1 MNFNY
6 RKNDNSLLFKNL
18 EDVKL
23 LNVEKIQNYI
33 PVYKKFFDL
42 NENNYDNINLNNYYS
57 LKNITTKKTDNI
69 YDGIIVN
76 EKSIEYKK
84 EVFFK
89 FSPIIDP
96 IKFITNSYDLSHS
109 DLLNLPQYNIEDS
122 ISENMYSYNN
132 SAYVD
137 SFFYY
142 LTSQLLH
149 NYNFMHGTDFYGS
162 FLGIKNDF
170 YFNIAD
176 DIENLH
182 ESEIF
187 HKNKNNLFE
196 ITNEYYLNVSNYD
209 SRNYKFPLKIGND
222 IDDKNI
228 LNLSDI
234 SSISD
239 IDNLFIN
246 NDLSKNIFTPNVLY
260 ENNITVLNKSNK
272 TDESGSSCSSRSS
285 NTNNSEVDSDSGPD
299 DESGSQC
306 DSDADESSV
315 SNSTLSEDEIF
326 IKLFKFPIQLI
337 ALEKCKN
344 TLDSLFNDDQISE
357 EELGAFVSQI
367 ILILITYQK
376 LFSFTHNDLHSNN
389 IMYVETEKQFLYYKY
404 NSKYYKIPT
413 FGKIFKIIDFGRAIY
428 KYKGN
433 LLCSDSYDFKG
444 DAATLYNFEPYFN
457 NNKPRLEP
465 NLSFDLCRLGCSLY
479 DYFVDDLD
487 DIKNITSPIIKI
499 IIDWCYDDKK
509 RNILYKNNGSERYP
523 DFKLYKM
530 IARTV
535 TNHKPDM
542 VIQNVFFEQYIISK
556 KKLNKKH
563 KIFNIDDIEIS

>member
-6 RKNDNSLLFKNL
+6 RKNDNSPLFKNL

-23 LNVEKIQNYI
+23 LNIEKIQNYI
-33 PVYKKFFDL
+33 PIYKKFFDL

-57 LKNITTKKTDNI
+57 LKNITNKNTDNI

-109 DLLNLPQYNIEDS
+109 DLFNLPQYNIEES

-228 LNLSDI
+228 LNLTDI

-239 IDNLFIN
+239 IDNLFIS

-285 NTNNSEVDSDSGPD
+285 NTNNSEVDSDGGPD
-299 DESGSQC
+299 DESGSDC
-306 DSDADESSV
+306 DSDTDESSG

-344 TLDSLFNDDQISE
+344 TLDSLFNDDKISE

-433 LLCSDSYDFKG
+433 ILCSDSYDFKG

>member
-6 RKNDNSLLFKNL
+6 RKNDNSPLFKNL

-23 LNVEKIQNYI
+23 LNIEKIQNYI
-33 PVYKKFFDL
+33 PIYKKFFDL

-57 LKNITTKKTDNI
+57 LKNITTKNTDNI

-170 YFNIAD
+170 YFNVVD

-187 HKNKNNLFE
+187 HKNKNNIFE

-239 IDNLFIN
+239 IDNLFIS

-285 NTNNSEVDSDSGPD
+285 NTNNSEVDSDGGPD
-299 DESGSQC
+299 DESGSDC
-306 DSDADESSV
+306 GSDTDESSV

-433 LLCSDSYDFKG
+433 ILCSDSYDFKG

-563 KIFNIDDIEIS
+563 KIFNIDDVEIS

>member
-6 RKNDNSLLFKNL
+6 RKNDNSPLFKNL

-23 LNVEKIQNYI
+23 LNIEKIQNYI
-33 PVYKKFFDL
+33 PIYKKFFDL

-57 LKNITTKKTDNI
+57 LKNITTKNTDNI

-176 DIENLH
+176 DVENLH
-182 ESEIF
+182 ESEKF
-187 HKNKNNLFE
+187 HKNNNSLFE

-239 IDNLFIN
+239 IDNLFIS

-285 NTNNSEVDSDSGPD
+285 NTNNSEVDSDGGPD
-299 DESGSQC
+299 DESGSDC
-306 DSDADESSV
+306 GSDKDESSV

-433 LLCSDSYDFKG
+433 ILCSDSYDFKG

-509 RNILYKNNGSERYP
+509 RNILCKNNGSERYP

-556 KKLNKKH
+556 KN
-563 KIFNIDDIEIS
+563 

>member
-6 RKNDNSLLFKNL
+6 RKNDNSPLFKNL

-23 LNVEKIQNYI
+23 LNIEKIQNYI
-33 PVYKKFFDL
+33 PIYKKFFDL

-57 LKNITTKKTDNI
+57 LKNITTKNTDNI

-176 DIENLH
+176 DVENLH
-182 ESEIF
+182 ESEKF
-187 HKNKNNLFE
+187 HKNNNSLFE

-239 IDNLFIN
+239 IDNLFIS

-285 NTNNSEVDSDSGPD
+285 NTNNSEVDSDGGPD
-299 DESGSQC
+299 DESGSDC
-306 DSDADESSV
+306 GSDKDESSV

-433 LLCSDSYDFKG
+433 ILCSNSYDFKG

-556 KKLNKKH
+556 KKKH

>member
-6 RKNDNSLLFKNL
+6 RKNDNSPLFKNL

-57 LKNITTKKTDNI
+57 LKNITTKNTDNI

-176 DIENLH
+176 DVENLH
-182 ESEIF
+182 ESEKF
-187 HKNKNNLFE
+187 HKNNNSLFE

-239 IDNLFIN
+239 IDNLFIS

-285 NTNNSEVDSDSGPD
+285 NTNNSEVDSDGGPD
-299 DESGSQC
+299 DESGSDC
-306 DSDADESSV
+306 DSDTDESSV

-433 LLCSDSYDFKG
+433 ILCSDSYDFKG

>member
-6 RKNDNSLLFKNL
+6 RKNDNSPLFKNL

-23 LNVEKIQNYI
+23 LNIEKIQNYI
-33 PVYKKFFDL
+33 PIYKKFFDL

-57 LKNITTKKTDNI
+57 LKNITTKNTDNI

-176 DIENLH
+176 DVENLH
-182 ESEIF
+182 ESEKF
-187 HKNKNNLFE
+187 HKNNNSLFE

-239 IDNLFIN
+239 IDNLFIS

-285 NTNNSEVDSDSGPD
+285 NTNNSEVDSDGGPD
-299 DESGSQC
+299 DESGSDC
-306 DSDADESSV
+306 GSDKDESSV

-433 LLCSDSYDFKG
+433 ILCSDSYDFKG

>member
-1 MNFNY
+1 
-6 RKNDNSLLFKNL
+6 
-18 EDVKL
+18 
-23 LNVEKIQNYI
+23 
-33 PVYKKFFDL
+33 
-42 NENNYDNINLNNYYS
+42 
-57 LKNITTKKTDNI
+57 
-69 YDGIIVN
+69 
-76 EKSIEYKK
+76 
-84 EVFFK
+84 
-89 FSPIIDP
+89 
-96 IKFITNSYDLSHS
+96 
-109 DLLNLPQYNIEDS
+109 
-122 ISENMYSYNN
+122 MYSYNN

-239 IDNLFIN
+239 IDNLFIS

-285 NTNNSEVDSDSGPD
+285 NTNNSEVDSDGGPD
-299 DESGSQC
+299 DESGSDC
-306 DSDADESSV
+306 DSDTDESSV

-433 LLCSDSYDFKG
+433 ILCSDSYDFKG

>member
-1 MNFNY
+1 
-6 RKNDNSLLFKNL
+6 
-18 EDVKL
+18 
-23 LNVEKIQNYI
+23 
-33 PVYKKFFDL
+33 
-42 NENNYDNINLNNYYS
+42 
-57 LKNITTKKTDNI
+57 
-69 YDGIIVN
+69 
-76 EKSIEYKK
+76 
-84 EVFFK
+84 
-89 FSPIIDP
+89 
-96 IKFITNSYDLSHS
+96 
-109 DLLNLPQYNIEDS
+109 
-122 ISENMYSYNN
+122 MYSYNN

-187 HKNKNNLFE
+187 HKNKNNMFE

-337 ALEKCKN
+337 AL
-344 TLDSLFNDDQISE
+344 
-357 EELGAFVSQI
+357 
-367 ILILITYQK
+367 Y
-376 LFSFTHNDLHSNN
+376 
-389 IMYVETEKQFLYYKY
+389 
-404 NSKYYKIPT
+404 
-413 FGKIFKIIDFGRAIY
+413 
-428 KYKGN
+428 
-433 LLCSDSYDFKG
+433 
-444 DAATLYNFEPYFN
+444 
-457 NNKPRLEP
+457 
-465 NLSFDLCRLGCSLY
+465 
-479 DYFVDDLD
+479 
-487 DIKNITSPIIKI
+487 
-499 IIDWCYDDKK
+499 
-509 RNILYKNNGSERYP
+509 
-523 DFKLYKM
+523 
-530 IARTV
+530 
-535 TNHKPDM
+535 HK
-542 VIQNVFFEQYIISK
+542 
-556 KKLNKKH
+556 
-563 KIFNIDDIEIS
+563 

>member
-6 RKNDNSLLFKNL
+6 RKNDNSPLFKNL

-176 DIENLH
+176 DVENLH
-182 ESEIF
+182 ESEKF
-187 HKNKNNLFE
+187 HKNNNSLFE

-239 IDNLFIN
+239 IDNLFIS

-285 NTNNSEVDSDSGPD
+285 NTNNSEVDSDGGPD
-299 DESGSQC
+299 DESGSDC
-306 DSDADESSV
+306 DSDTDESSV

-433 LLCSDSYDFKG
+433 ILCSDSYDFKG

>member
-6 RKNDNSLLFKNL
+6 RKNDNSPLFKNL

-23 LNVEKIQNYI
+23 LNIEKIQNYI
-33 PVYKKFFDL
+33 PIYKKFFDL

-57 LKNITTKKTDNI
+57 LKNITTKNTDNI

-176 DIENLH
+176 DVENLH
-182 ESEIF
+182 ESEKF
-187 HKNKNNLFE
+187 HKNNNSLFE

-239 IDNLFIN
+239 IDNLFIS

-285 NTNNSEVDSDSGPD
+285 NTNNSEVDSDGGPD
-299 DESGSQC
+299 DESGSDC
-306 DSDADESSV
+306 GSDTDESSV

-433 LLCSDSYDFKG
+433 ILCSDSYDFKG

>member
-6 RKNDNSLLFKNL
+6 RKNDNSPLFKNL

-176 DIENLH
+176 DVENLH
-182 ESEIF
+182 ESEKF
-187 HKNKNNLFE
+187 HKNNNSLFE

-239 IDNLFIN
+239 IDNLFIS

-285 NTNNSEVDSDSGPD
+285 NTNNSEVDSDGGPD
-299 DESGSQC
+299 DESGSDC
-306 DSDADESSV
+306 DSDTDESSV

>member
-69 YDGIIVN
+69 YDGIIIN

-433 LLCSDSYDFKG
+433 ILCSDSYDFKG

>member
-6 RKNDNSLLFKNL
+6 RKYDNSPLFKNL

-23 LNVEKIQNYI
+23 LNIEKTQNYI
-33 PVYKKFFDL
+33 PIYKNFFDL

-57 LKNITTKKTDNI
+57 LKNITNKKTDNI
-69 YDGIIVN
+69 YDGIIIN

-109 DLLNLPQYNIEDS
+109 DLLNLPQYNIQES
-122 ISENMYSYNN
+122 ISKNMYSYDN

-142 LTSQLLH
+142 ITSQLLH

-187 HKNKNNLFE
+187 HKNKNNMFE

-209 SRNYKFPLKIGND
+209 SRNYKLPLKIGND

-239 IDNLFIN
+239 IDNLFIT

-260 ENNITVLNKSNK
+260 ENNLTVLNKTNK
-272 TDESGSSCSSRSS
+272 TNESASSCSSRSS
-285 NTNNSEVDSDSGPD
+285 NTNNSEVDIGSDA
-299 DESGSQC
+299 ESGSDC
-306 DSDADESSV
+306 DSDTDESSV
-315 SNSTLSEDEIF
+315 SNSTLSEDELF

-457 NNKPRLEP
+457 NSKPRLEP

-535 TNHKPDM
+535 TNHKPDI
-542 VIQNVFFEQYIISK
+542 VIKNVFFEQYIISK

>member
-6 RKNDNSLLFKNL
+6 RKNDNSPLFKNL

-57 LKNITTKKTDNI
+57 LKNITTKNTDNI

-122 ISENMYSYNN
+122 ISKNMFSYNN

-187 HKNKNNLFE
+187 HKNKNNMFE

-209 SRNYKFPLKIGND
+209 SRNYKLPLKIGND

-239 IDNLFIN
+239 IDNLFIS

-285 NTNNSEVDSDSGPD
+285 NTNNSEVDSDGGPD
-299 DESGSQC
+299 DESGSDC
-306 DSDADESSV
+306 DSDTDESSV

-433 LLCSDSYDFKG
+433 ILCSDSYDFKG

>member
-6 RKNDNSLLFKNL
+6 RKYNNSQLFKNL
-18 EDVKL
+18 QDAKL
-23 LNVEKIQNYI
+23 LNIEKTQNYI
-33 PVYKKFFDL
+33 PIYKKFFDL

-69 YDGIIVN
+69 YDGIIIN
-76 EKSIEYKK
+76 EKSIEHKK

-109 DLLNLPQYNIEDS
+109 ELLNLPQYNIEES
-122 ISENMYSYNN
+122 ISKNMYSYNN

-187 HKNKNNLFE
+187 HKNKNHMFE

-209 SRNYKFPLKIGND
+209 SRNYKLPLRIGND
-222 IDDKNI
+222 IHDKNI
-228 LNLSDI
+228 LSLSDI

-272 TDESGSSCSSRSS
+272 TNESGLSCSSRSS
-285 NTNNSEVDSDSGPD
+285 NTNNGEVNTGSDEET
-299 DESGSQC
+299 ESDC
-306 DSDADESSV
+306 DYDRDESSI

-337 ALEKCKN
+337 ALEKCNN

-433 LLCSDSYDFKG
+433 ILCSDSYDFKG

-535 TNHKPDM
+535 TKHKPDI

-563 KIFNIDDIEIS
+563 KVFNIDDIEI

>member
-6 RKNDNSLLFKNL
+6 RKNDNSPLFKNL

-23 LNVEKIQNYI
+23 LNIEKIQNYI
-33 PVYKKFFDL
+33 PIYKKFFDL

-57 LKNITTKKTDNI
+57 LKNITTKNTDNI

-176 DIENLH
+176 DVENLH
-182 ESEIF
+182 ESEKF
-187 HKNKNNLFE
+187 HKNNNSLFE

-239 IDNLFIN
+239 IDNLFIS

-285 NTNNSEVDSDSGPD
+285 NTNNSEVDSDGGPD
-299 DESGSQC
+299 DESGSDC
-306 DSDADESSV
+306 GSDKDESSV

-433 LLCSDSYDFKG
+433 ILCSNSYDFKG

>member
-6 RKNDNSLLFKNL
+6 RKNDNSPLFKNL

-57 LKNITTKKTDNI
+57 LKKITTKKTDNI

-109 DLLNLPQYNIEDS
+109 DLLNLPQYNIEES

-187 HKNKNNLFE
+187 HKNKNNMFE

-239 IDNLFIN
+239 IDNLFIS

-285 NTNNSEVDSDSGPD
+285 NTNNSEVDSDGGLD
-299 DESGSQC
+299 DESGSDC
-306 DSDADESSV
+306 DSDTDESSV

-433 LLCSDSYDFKG
+433 ILCSDSYDFKG

>member
-6 RKNDNSLLFKNL
+6 RKNDNSPLFKNL

-23 LNVEKIQNYI
+23 LNIEKIQNYI
-33 PVYKKFFDL
+33 PIYKKFFDL

-57 LKNITTKKTDNI
+57 LKNITTKNTDNI

-176 DIENLH
+176 DVENLH
-182 ESEIF
+182 ESEKF
-187 HKNKNNLFE
+187 HKNNNSLFE

-239 IDNLFIN
+239 IDNLFIS

-285 NTNNSEVDSDSGPD
+285 NTNNSEVDSDGGPD
-299 DESGSQC
+299 DESGSDC
-306 DSDADESSV
+306 GSDTDESSV

-433 LLCSDSYDFKG
+433 ILCSNSYDFKG